1 MALFS
6 DPEKIAKLLV
16 HHCKGSNREALLSRS
31 HLICLTLLFLVTS
44 SLQSVINTTIFK
56 LWQAEFYAQ
65 TTDLEFRFSSHS
77 LVNGSFLLA
86 VESMEFVVYREEV
99 NV

>member
-31 HLICLTLLFLVTS
+31 HLICLTLFFSYILLTKRDKYYHIQIVTS
-44 SLQSVINTTIFK
+44 
-56 LWQAEFYAQ
+56 
-65 TTDLEFRFSSHS
+65 
-77 LVNGSFLLA
+77 
-86 VESMEFVVYREEV
+86 
-99 NV
+99 